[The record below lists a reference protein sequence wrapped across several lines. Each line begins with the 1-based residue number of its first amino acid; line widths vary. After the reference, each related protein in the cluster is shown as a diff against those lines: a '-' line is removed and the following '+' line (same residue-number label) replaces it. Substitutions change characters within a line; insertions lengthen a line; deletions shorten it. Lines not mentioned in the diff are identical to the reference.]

1 VIRLRHKTTLP
12 KFLTQDT
19 QNEPAPEVLTGLEPR
34 LRPHTLHLEA
44 TSARNRLPVRSLGQA
59 GPLRPMQTDRRD
71 LSRALPPAYWR
82 GDVRNV
88 HVTGTLAGMP
98 AARTGAERYLARRL
112 EDPEYRQA
120 YEEARERIEQIDL
133 VIRAFD
139 ARREELHLTKAELAR
154 RAGVKPEA
162 IRRLFSAEKPN
173 PTLTTLV
180 ALAGALDLEIRP
192 TPRGPSATRARSAA
206 SGTRRRSA

>member
-1 VIRLRHKTTLP
+1 M
-12 KFLTQDT
+12 
-19 QNEPAPEVLTGLEPR
+19 A
-34 LRPHTLHLEA
+34 
-44 TSARNRLPVRSLGQA
+44 
-59 GPLRPMQTDRRD
+59 
-71 LSRALPPAYWR
+71 
-82 GDVRNV
+82 
-88 HVTGTLAGMP
+88 
-98 AARTGAERYLARRL
+98 AARTGAERSLARRL

-120 YEEARERIEQIDL
+120 YGEARERIERIDS

-180 ALAGALDLEIRP
+180 ALAGALDLKILP
-192 TPRGPSATRARSAA
+192 TPRRGASATRTRSAA

>member
-1 VIRLRHKTTLP
+1 MT
-12 KFLTQDT
+12 
-19 QNEPAPEVLTGLEPR
+19 EP
-34 LRPHTLHLEA
+34 
-44 TSARNRLPVRSLGQA
+44 
-59 GPLRPMQTDRRD
+59 
-71 LSRALPPAYWR
+71 
-82 GDVRNV
+82 
-88 HVTGTLAGMP
+88 
-98 AARTGAERYLARRL
+98 TGAERYLARRL

-120 YEEARERIEQIDL
+120 YEEARERIEQIDS

-192 TPRGPSATRARSAA
+192 TPRRGASTTRARSAA